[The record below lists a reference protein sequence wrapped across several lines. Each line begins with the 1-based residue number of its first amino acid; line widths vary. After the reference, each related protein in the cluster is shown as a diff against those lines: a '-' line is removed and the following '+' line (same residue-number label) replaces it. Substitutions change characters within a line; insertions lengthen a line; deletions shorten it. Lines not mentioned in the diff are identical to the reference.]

1 MLHSLL
7 VTVALCSTT
16 GTIMGFHESSQ
27 ACMHHLKFIP
37 CPADPDVRIDR
48 LVPPWLGSPWY
59 SIPVERY
66 SYHRLVG
73 DPSLQDFLPVES
85 CPAVNATSE
94 KELDHGGHSG
104 PELHTCTGQR
114 KDENRSSLS
123 LP

>member
-27 ACMHHLKFIP
+27 TCMHHLKFIP

-66 SYHRLVG
+66 SITV
-73 DPSLQDFLPVES
+73 SLEIHLF
-85 CPAVNATSE
+85 
-94 KELDHGGHSG
+94 
-104 PELHTCTGQR
+104 R
-114 KDENRSSLS
+114 ILS
-123 LP
+123 DRGE